1 MPSEQTEPMRPVFT
15 CVVCGCV
22 YMPPKTMAYPHLG
35 LTASPLHC
43 GEAPCRQAVAQ
54 LPRQL
59 QGLYAKAAWARAKAW
74 MAKEPMAAPVRARR
88 RGHAATRPQ
97 GSRTK
102 LR

>member
-15 CVVCGCV
+15 CVACGCV

-54 LPRQL
+54 LPHQL
-59 QGLYAKAAWARAKAW
+59 QGLYTKAAWARAKAW
-74 MAKEPMAAPVRARR
+74 MAKEPTAAPARARHH
-88 RGHAATRPQ
+88 GQATTRPQ
-97 GSRTK
+97 GSRSK